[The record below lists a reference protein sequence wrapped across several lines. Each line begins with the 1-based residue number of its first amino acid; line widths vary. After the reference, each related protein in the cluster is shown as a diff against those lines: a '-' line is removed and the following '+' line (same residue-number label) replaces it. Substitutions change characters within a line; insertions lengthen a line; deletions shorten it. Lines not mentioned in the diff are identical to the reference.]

1 MVARMSMNCVEDAF
15 ASSSRGLEASHARV
29 LVSIASSATI
39 QSNLLVSDLMYLHHI
54 GIRTD
59 SGMNRARG
67 DCQASSYGT
76 STTKEKATQSKA
88 KRVVQSLPSIDCPSI
103 LLCDMNN
110 HLLLPPG
117 LFSLAHFGSPFARST
132 AISPSERCLSY
143 CPLIFATTGARSLNN
158 VFWQHRQKGLLY
170 VTGVFFPSFR
180 FGVASSLV
188 H

>member
-1 MVARMSMNCVEDAF
+1 MVARMGMNCVEDAF

-29 LVSIASSATI
+29 LVSIASSST
-39 QSNLLVSDLMYLHHI
+39 DLSYRYQTPI
-54 GIRTD
+54 
-59 SGMNRARG
+59 NRAWG

-88 KRVVQSLPSIDCPSI
+88 NRVVQSLPSIDCPSI

>member
-1 MVARMSMNCVEDAF
+1 
-15 ASSSRGLEASHARV
+15 
-29 LVSIASSATI
+29 
-39 QSNLLVSDLMYLHHI
+39 
-54 GIRTD
+54 
-59 SGMNRARG
+59 MNRAWG

-158 VFWQHRQKGLLY
+158 VFWQQSTKRASIRHRRLLSIL
-170 VTGVFFPSFR
+170 SFR
-180 FGVASSLV
+180 GCFVACPLGFRFQLLGIRYMLGFV
-188 H
+188 VNGRKGKLLL

>member
-29 LVSIASSATI
+29 LVSIASSSTL
-39 QSNLLVSDLMYLHHI
+39 QSNLLSSDLIYHMDRYQTPI
-54 GIRTD
+54 
-59 SGMNRARG
+59 NRAWG

-88 KRVVQSLPSIDCPSI
+88 KPVVQSLPSIDCPSI